1 MKCALC
7 ELKECYQGKDC
18 TLIAGSAKEACRRG
32 DVSRTMREAA
42 ALEHA
47 GYGALNRVEEV
58 ASFARAMGYRRLGLA
73 FCIGLSD
80 EAKLLHQYYAGE
92 GFLVHSVCCKLCGV
106 SKDSLGLQRRHPEWE
121 QEATCNPVG
130 QALQLGRCRTELNI
144 IVGLCVGHD
153 VLFSRY
159 SEAPVTTLIVK
170 DRVLSHNPAAALYSS
185 YALARLRSAPGAEH
199 APSPSPGDGG
209 AEP

>member
-7 ELKECYQGKDC
+7 ESKECYQGKDC
-18 TLIAGSAKEACRRG
+18 TLITESAREACRRE
-32 DVSRTMREAA
+32 DVSRTMRKAA
-42 ALEHA
+42 ALEQS
-47 GYGALNRVEEV
+47 GYGALNRVEEL

-73 FCIGLSD
+73 FCIGLSE
-80 EAKLLHQYYAGE
+80 EAKLLHEYYVGE
-92 GFLVHSVCCKLCGV
+92 GFKVHSVCCKLCGI

-121 QEATCNPVG
+121 QEATCNPMG
-130 QALQLGRCRTELNI
+130 QAMQLRRCRTELNV

-153 VLFSRY
+153 VLFTRY

-185 YALARLRSAPGAEH
+185 YGRGRLRSAAAAE
-199 APSPSPGDGG
+199 SPPARPAGEGG
-209 AEP
+209 GGT